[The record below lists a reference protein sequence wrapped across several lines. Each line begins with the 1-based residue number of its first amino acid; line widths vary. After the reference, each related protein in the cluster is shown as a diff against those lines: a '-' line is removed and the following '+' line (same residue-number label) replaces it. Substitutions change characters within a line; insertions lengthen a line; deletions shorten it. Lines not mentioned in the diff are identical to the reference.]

1 MRSEW
6 KALSGER
13 QQRALRKKKLV
24 SGQGGHSRHTRG
36 GTETSRETERG
47 GGREREE
54 ERGRKAGGRRRRRIP
69 SLPSSIQVPEEP
81 HRLVCRGTFLG
92 ASPSWF
98 KSWFLTYQLCNFGQ
112 HT

>member
-47 GGREREE
+47 GGRERRKGGERQEE
-54 ERGRKAGGRRRRRIP
+54 GED
-69 SLPSSIQVPEEP
+69 
-81 HRLVCRGTFLG
+81 G
-92 ASPSWF
+92 ASPVCPVPFRSPR
-98 KSWFLTYQLCNFGQ
+98 SRTD
-112 HT
+112 